1 MGYEHFKTIDKSI
14 LDTKIQVGKLVKI
27 NDWKKP
33 LRVVGVSENY
43 FVMKQNMFGKVL
55 YSVCEKKPWGG
66 IRHNSMIGGMFHCG
80 TDNMVFG
87 FIDFDY
93 KFDNE
98 QEIKRY
104 LNAFESEEIELS
116 HRKAVPIYDL
126 YVK

>member
-1 MGYEHFKTIDKSI
+1 MDYTHYKTIDKHI
-14 LDTKIQVGKLVKI
+14 LDTEIQVGKLVKI

-55 YSVCEKKPWGG
+55 YSVCEKKPWDG

-93 KFDNE
+93 KFDDE

-104 LNAFESEEIELS
+104 LNAFESGEIELS
-116 HRKAVPIYDL
+116 HRTAVPIYGL